1 MVNQVPRTNLF
12 VGFSTQDSNLRN
24 QNFADL
30 ELVKRDLMNTFFT
43 RPGERLMMP
52 TYGCGI
58 WDLLFEPFDEY
69 IKDQIVAQCEAVIAT
84 DPRVQLINTVVT
96 QVDQGLRVQ
105 MDLLYVPWGVV
116 TSFSLD
122 FDQRSSQMF

>member
-1 MVNQVPRTNLF
+1 MVNQVPRTKLF

-122 FDQRSSQMF
+122 FDQRSAQMF